1 MARQEQDFNKET
13 NRQFTTLVIKDS
25 SRVTIDLVEYQIAQV
40 LQLLLSL
47 GDLDARGRFPHE
59 LPTKTSILDMLT
71 GRSLAPELQD
81 IEVNSLLQRHHIQV
95 ENCSDVSI
103 TMKQIE
109 VEKVVEAALVVL
121 NQRRQQFRRQ
131 DADDPRTE
139 GDLFPV

>member
-47 GDLDARGRFPHE
+47 GDLDARGRSPHE
-59 LPTKTSILDMLT
+59 LPTKTTILDMLS
-71 GRSLAPELQD
+71 GRSPAPELQD

-95 ENCSDVSI
+95 ENCSDVRI

-139 GDLFPV
+139 GDLLPV

>member
-1 MARQEQDFNKET
+1 MHA
-13 NRQFTTLVIKDS
+13 
-25 SRVTIDLVEYQIAQV
+25 AV
-40 LQLLLSL
+40 LLI
-47 GDLDARGRFPHE
+47 E
-59 LPTKTSILDMLT
+59 LPTKTSILDMLS
-71 GRSLAPELQD
+71 GRSPAPELQD

-131 DADDPRTE
+131 EADDPRRRRSLSGLMAGHLSWGYDRFE
-139 GDLFPV
+139 LFHQTVPIEPSETGETGWMWT

>member
-47 GDLDARGRFPHE
+47 GDLDARGRSRHE
-59 LPTKTSILDMLT
+59 LPTKTSILDMLS